1 MHYCTPKTEFC
12 DESEIAM
19 SLPTDALLSELQTTY
34 DALLRTL
41 ALLTPDEIETVALEN
56 AWTPK
61 AVLAHVAF
69 WDQVQ
74 RRRLENAV
82 AGAAALPDST
92 PPATSNDVRAR
103 RDADRP
109 LDAILREAEIARTT
123 LIRFAAGLTSQQW
136 TTPYPEGDASLTP
149 GQLIE
154 HLIDHTRRH
163 TGDLWRYCGSM
174 RRWTPQSLRI
184 FLARQDANL
193 MDSLGR
199 LTEQTLI
206 TPGAVG
212 DWSLRDGLVHILAWR
227 EYGYRVVKQWPQ
239 VDRTMLA
246 PWLDGGDVKAI
257 NAQLLAARAALN
269 LIDIADGL
277 TTYHRRLL
285 TLLDRAGAAQLAAYG
300 DPGRGEPCELS
311 AFVYGLTLHE
321 MEHAQEIWQW
331 RVESG
336 K

>member
-69 WDQVQ
+69 WDQVEH
-74 RRRLENAV
+74 RHLEHAV

-123 LIRFAAGLTSQQW
+123 LIL
-136 TTPYPEGDASLTP
+136 SL
-149 GQLIE
+149 I
-154 HLIDHTRRH
+154 
-163 TGDLWRYCGSM
+163 
-174 RRWTPQSLRI
+174 
-184 FLARQDANL
+184 
-193 MDSLGR
+193 
-199 LTEQTLI
+199 
-206 TPGAVG
+206 
-212 DWSLRDGLVHILAWR
+212 HI
-227 EYGYRVVKQWPQ
+227 
-239 VDRTMLA
+239 
-246 PWLDGGDVKAI
+246 
-257 NAQLLAARAALN
+257 
-269 LIDIADGL
+269 
-277 TTYHRRLL
+277 
-285 TLLDRAGAAQLAAYG
+285 
-300 DPGRGEPCELS
+300 
-311 AFVYGLTLHE
+311 
-321 MEHAQEIWQW
+321 
-331 RVESG
+331 
-336 K
+336 